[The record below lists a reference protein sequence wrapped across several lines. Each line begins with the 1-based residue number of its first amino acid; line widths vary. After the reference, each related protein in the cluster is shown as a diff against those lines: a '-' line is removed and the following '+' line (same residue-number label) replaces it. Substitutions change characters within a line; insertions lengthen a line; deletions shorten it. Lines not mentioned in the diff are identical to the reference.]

1 VLGIVRSHHG
11 AVKIYSEPSR
21 GTTFKVL
28 FPASARG
35 EASAATAGGLSPD
48 WRESGTVLVADDE
61 ESVRSLAATMLK
73 RIGFQVVL
81 AEDGRQALEIY
92 AKDPTRF
99 RLVILDMTMPHLNG
113 VQTFRELRRIS
124 PSVRV
129 VLSSGYSEKSVISQF
144 AGKGLAGFL
153 AKPYRY
159 EDLAKI
165 VHAAL
170 QASSQET

>member
-1 VLGIVRSHHG
+1 
-11 AVKIYSEPSR
+11 
-21 GTTFKVL
+21 
-28 FPASARG
+28 
-35 EASAATAGGLSPD
+35 
-48 WRESGTVLVADDE
+48 
-61 ESVRSLAATMLK
+61 
-73 RIGFQVVL
+73 
-81 AEDGRQALEIY
+81 
-92 AKDPTRF
+92 
-99 RLVILDMTMPHLNG
+99 MTMPHLNG

-159 EDLAKI
+159 EDLSKI